1 MLWYI
6 LCQQCNT
13 QSQDWRFMT
22 VPYISFCSFWIFFQF
37 LFPGNSQ
44 QVQFLC
50 LLIHTAAREG
60 AQQFIEMIFST
71 SAGRLVFDA
80 YKDSQPLPE
89 VVARDH
95 GHNKTAC
102 YLEGVTKRYII
113 CRLRFRNLVMISLQW
128 GLYFSGTACIQATF
142 SVNFI
147 TWHQGKRGGWR

>member
-1 MLWYI
+1 MVH
-6 LCQQCNT
+6 
-13 QSQDWRFMT
+13 SVPT
-22 VPYISFCSFWIFFQF
+22 VGYTITRLIFYDYFLFFVLFLLNFFLF
-37 LFPGNSQ
+37 LFPGNAQ

-71 SAGRLVFDA
+71 SSGRLVFDA

-95 GHNKTAC
+95 GHIKTAC

-113 CRLRFRNLVMISLQW
+113 CRLRFRNLVMISLQ
-128 GLYFSGTACIQATF
+128 
-142 SVNFI
+142 
-147 TWHQGKRGGWR
+147 